1 MKGIGAA
8 GRGGRRAAPAA
19 PAPIPPAAPPHPL
32 GTLRG
37 SDAQPALPRDTVSLC
52 ALRPRRRSS
61 ALDLG
66 AARLPPG
73 APPRTPQLPGC
84 GGQHAPRVPR
94 WGFPPGSSKCSL
106 CWQPRFGYGDAGF
119 PGWPLESAEVLERA
133 PLWLHR
139 ENAPAPSSGCASCF
153 LCAFLSEDPPLWH
166 WAFGRNC

>member
-8 GRGGRRAAPAA
+8 GRGGRRAASAA

-37 SDAQPALPRDTVSLC
+37 SDAQPALPRDTARPC

-61 ALDLG
+61 VRDLG

-73 APPRTPQLPGC
+73 AAPRGPQLPGC
-84 GGQHAPRVPR
+84 GGQRAPRVR
-94 WGFPPGSSKCSL
+94 QWSFPPGSSRCSL
-106 CWQPRFGYGDAGF
+106 CWQRGLGCGDAGF
-119 PGWPLESAEVLERA
+119 PGWPLESAEVLGRA

-139 ENAPAPSSGCASCF
+139 ENAPAPSSGCAFCF
-153 LCAFLSEDPPLWH
+153 LRACLSKDPALWH
-166 WAFGRNC
+166 QAFGRNC